1 MRLGGEALK
10 FGTTT
15 NPDCNQRP
23 RNHPKQQQQQQ
34 QQQHQPLRQQPQQQL
49 LPQPPPQQQQ
59 RRPPQNMGEGKT
71 GLTTPMTSTGDLVKM
86 FNNQFLFCEI
96 LRV

>member
-23 RNHPKQQQQQQ
+23 RIHPKQQQQQ

-49 LPQPPPQQQQ
+49 LPQPQQQQQQQQ
-59 RRPPQNMGEGKT
+59 RRPPRNMGEGKT
-71 GLTTPMTSTGDLVKM
+71 GLTTPTTSTGDLVK
-86 FNNQFLFCEI
+86 I
-96 LRV
+96 LTPFFYFVTF